1 VAVDAAG
8 NLYVA
13 DSWNHRIRKVSSSGV
28 ITTVA
33 GNGERGF
40 SGDGGPATSGSL
52 NFPCG
57 VALGAA
63 GNMYIADYY
72 NNRTREVSTS
82 GTINTVAGT
91 GAPQFYGD
99 GGPATSASLH
109 GPKGVALDGA
119 GNLYI
124 ADYFNNRIR
133 KVGLSGIISTVA
145 GNGTQ
150 GFSGDGGPAT
160 SASLSYPAGV
170 AVDAAGNLYIGDT
183 YNHRIRNVTP
193 SGNISTVAGNGTQG
207 FSGDGGPGTGAA
219 LYQPMG
225 VAVDTAGNLYIADY
239 ANCRIRKVTPS
250 GTITTVAGN
259 GSWGFSGDGGPAT
272 NGSLSGPAGLAVDAA
287 GNLYVADTN
296 NNRMRKV
303 TPSGIISTVAG
314 NGIQGFSGDGGPA
327 TSASLYQPVGVA
339 VDATGNLYIADW
351 INCRIRKVS
360 TAGIISTVAGNGRG
374 PFPATAG
381 RPPAPR

>member
-1 VAVDAAG
+1 MKCCNRRALSFLFCLFVFALVGRGQNVISTVAGSTWVFRGDGGPATKAPLGNMYGVAVDATGAVYASDQNNCLVVKILPSGILRVVAGNGICGYSGDGGPATGASLKVPSGVAVDAAG
-8 NLYVA
+8 NLYIA
-13 DSWNHRIRKVSSSGV
+13 DRDNHRVRRVTAAGT
-28 ITTVA
+28 ITTAA
-33 GNGERGF
+33 GNGVYGF
-40 SGDGGPATSGSL
+40 SGDGGL
-52 NFPCG
+52 
-57 VALGAA
+57 
-63 GNMYIADYY
+63 
-72 NNRTREVSTS
+72 
-82 GTINTVAGT
+82 
-91 GAPQFYGD
+91 
-99 GGPATSASLH
+99 ATSASL
-109 GPKGVALDGA
+109 GYPTGVALDAA

-124 ADYFNNRIR
+124 ADTDNHRIR
-133 KVGLSGIISTVA
+133 MVSPSGIMGTVA
-145 GNGTQ
+145 GG
-150 GFSGDGGPAT
+150 GSSWPGDGGPAT
-160 SASLSYPAGV
+160 SASLSVAGV
-170 AVDAAGNLYIGDT
+170 AVD
-183 YNHRIRNVTP
+183 
-193 SGNISTVAGNGTQG
+193 S
-207 FSGDGGPGTGAA
+207 
-219 LYQPMG
+219 
-225 VAVDTAGNLYIADY
+225 AGNLYIADY